1 MKTSEFKRIIKNCE
15 LYTGDLDA
23 ASRISL
29 GDSDFGNY
37 DVAYISPNDQWIFS
51 IQPCFCH
58 IKPKYIHTVWQAIFD
73 YAATPI
79 AEREDK
85 PKFFVHLIDYKFGYL
100 AMTTGQWGI
109 KPSLVLDTKDSV
121 DDDGYNLNDNQ
132 AVFTELE
139 YNKIRKY
146 EFNKGYVLPEYD
158 RQNTAMFEP
167 VEEKQ

>member
-79 AEREDK
+79 AEREDE
-85 PKFFVHLIDYKFGYL
+85 PKFCVAVSPSYYKDEGVWYLSSRKAGYANESGKSIEWGASEGANAHEFTPKSYVKFLKEFPEWRPFLHDYDPDNTDVFV
-100 AMTTGQWGI
+100 
-109 KPSLVLDTKDSV
+109 
-121 DDDGYNLNDNQ
+121 
-132 AVFTELE
+132 
-139 YNKIRKY
+139 
-146 EFNKGYVLPEYD
+146 
-158 RQNTAMFEP
+158 P
-167 VEEKQ
+167 VEDNE

>member
-79 AEREDK
+79 AEREDE
-85 PKFFVHLIDYKFGYL
+85 PKFYVRLSPKN
-100 AMTTGQWGI
+100 
-109 KPSLVLDTKDSV
+109 S
-121 DDDGYNLNDNQ
+121 NDNCTWLTPLGNWTTKQ
-132 AVFTELE
+132 NLPGIFTPSSYPAFLE
-139 YNKIRKY
+139 AFPEWRP
-146 EFNKGYVLPEYD
+146 FLPDYD
-158 RQNTAMFEP
+158 PDDKDRFVP
-167 VEEKQ
+167 VEVDK

>member
-79 AEREDK
+79 AERKDE
-85 PKFFVHLIDYKFGYL
+85 PHFFVRLFPIRYSINNCMSDDEGISTTNANIFTPSTYAEFIRNHSEWRPFLKDYD
-100 AMTTGQWGI
+100 
-109 KPSLVLDTKDSV
+109 P
-121 DDDGYNLNDNQ
+121 DN
-132 AVFTELE
+132 ADVF
-139 YNKIRKY
+139 
-146 EFNKGYVLPEYD
+146 V
-158 RQNTAMFEP
+158 P
-167 VEEKQ
+167 VEDYV